1 MQGGG
6 ESWYEKWRRPKL
18 DGDEG
23 ETPYLFYSQVYGKK
37 GSINEEKTKLVSE
50 EKKEKE
56 KKKKKKARVPRL
68 WNVAQHRLFHYDAG
82 FGHDRNEQSGND

>member
-6 ESWYEKWRRPKL
+6 GSWYGKWRRPKL

-23 ETPYLFYSQVYGKK
+23 ETAYLFYSQVCGKK
-37 GSINEEKTKLVSE
+37 GSANEQKDRTGKRRE
-50 EKKEKE
+50 KEKE

-68 WNVAQHRLFHYDAG
+68 WNVAQRRLFHYDAG